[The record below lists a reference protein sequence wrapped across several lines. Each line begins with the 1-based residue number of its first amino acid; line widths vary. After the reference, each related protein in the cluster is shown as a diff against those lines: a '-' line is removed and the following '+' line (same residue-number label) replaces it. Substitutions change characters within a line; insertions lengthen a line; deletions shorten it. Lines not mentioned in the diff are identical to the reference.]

1 MMLFLDNYDMDELSA
16 RGRDQWNHGRDSE
29 GILIADAIIKEYFQ
43 GNTAICSML
52 GYTKEEIVSL
62 TVYDVHPMK
71 DISNILD
78 E

>member
-1 MMLFLDNYDMDELSA
+1 
-16 RGRDQWNHGRDSE
+16 
-29 GILIADAIIKEYFQ
+29 
-43 GNTAICSML
+43 ML
-52 GYTKEEIVSL
+52 GYTKEEVVSL